1 MAIFVIADLHLSLG
15 CEKPMDIFAGWENY
29 QQRLETNWRNL
40 VQPQDTVVIAGDIS
54 WSMRLEECK
63 ADFAFLHSLPGK
75 KVLLKGNHDYWWSTK
90 AKMDKFLQQEGF
102 DTLQILHNNSF
113 FVEGMWICGSR
124 SWMFDLQEEA
134 DEKVMARELGRLAAS
149 LSSAGEGEKLV
160 FLHYPP
166 VYPGASSQG
175 VVELLHQF
183 EVKKCFYGHL
193 HGAAT
198 RFAVQ
203 GERDGIQYK
212 LVSADALEFCPYKIY
227 SGTVLEI

>member
-1 MAIFVIADLHLSLG
+1 M
-15 CEKPMDIFAGWENY
+15 
-29 QQRLETNWRNL
+29 
-40 VQPQDTVVIAGDIS
+40 
-54 WSMRLEECK
+54 
-63 ADFAFLHSLPGK
+63 
-75 KVLLKGNHDYWWSTK
+75 
-90 AKMDKFLQQEGF
+90 QQEGF